1 MGYAAA
7 ASSSAASETLVF
19 FFVFETG
26 CFLCSNGW
34 LFFYSSAMP
43 SRRVFSVLLRVVIP
57 KPLTPFLFSSFR
69 VQEMETLGHG
79 NPSDGKASSSS
90 PPPPVVEHHHH
101 GGAAVSSNL
110 AAAALVAQILVAT
123 YFAIAAC
130 IPSNPVPHSP
140 ETHTLLFCYLKTLLC
155 EISSPNRS
163 SVLRKITRNQ
173 ASS

>member
-1 MGYAAA
+1 VQQWVVVLLQQCNAL
-7 ASSSAASETLVF
+7 SSGLFCSSPCRDTKAFDPLPLF
-19 FFVFETG
+19 FFF
-26 CFLCSNGW
+26 CS
-34 LFFYSSAMP
+34 
-43 SRRVFSVLLRVVIP
+43 RD
-57 KPLTPFLFSSFR
+57 
-69 VQEMETLGHG
+69 G
-79 NPSDGKASSSS
+79 NPSDGRDSSSS

-123 YFAIAAC
+123 HFAIAAC
-130 IPSNPVPHSP
+130 IPSNPVPHTP